1 MMSVW
6 GILLLYFPS
15 AKLLLCFHKSS
26 WKPNATVACFTHV
39 FPYLATVSCF
49 PALDSRFTISR
60 AWQPLHDFPRLTSF
74 VYFDMEFWLAHY
86 VVCLAMI
93 GQPTVVGKPL
103 YWYISTFF
111 MWFVWRYRPR
121 QTVQISVAEFSW
133 QQSHYPWHWCA
144 GKTAPVEVFIC
155 RKQRYYL
162 SPWTAGIVIFLCL
175 CISLVQ
181 FLAVH
186 CITATWNY
194 RILPCGF

>member
-103 YWYISTFF
+103 YWYISTFLCDLF
-111 MWFVWRYRPR
+111 GVTGLGKLSKLAWLSLAGNNLTTLDTGVLEKLPQLRFL
-121 QTVQISVAEFSW
+121 SVENNAI
-133 QQSHYPWHWCA
+133 
-144 GKTAPVEVFIC
+144 T
-155 RKQRYYL
+155 YL
-162 SPWTAGIVIFLCL
+162 RGLQVS
-175 CISLVQ
+175 
-181 FLAVH
+181 
-186 CITATWNY
+186 
-194 RILPCGF
+194 